1 MMWSGGTTWW
11 PARRRLAG
19 LAILTATLTGS
30 IAATAGSSPAHVYG
44 AGGYLVLTL
53 IALFWPSAIVA
64 HVIGGQVLAGSVLVA
79 PGGGELVPLLA
90 IVAGAVA
97 TTELLAGAA
106 RLDMPVEREGRD
118 DLRRAGLAAV
128 AGAGVFGAVA
138 LVGTLPG
145 PTGLVAVALA
155 SGACIVLALLL
166 VRSEPNKRPSDS

>member
-1 MMWSGGTTWW
+1 V
-11 PARRRLAG
+11 
-19 LAILTATLTGS
+19 
-30 IAATAGSSPAHVYG
+30 ATA
-44 AGGYLVLTL
+44 
-53 IALFWPSAIVA
+53 
-64 HVIGGQVLAGSVLVA
+64 
-79 PGGGELVPLLA
+79 
-90 IVAGAVA
+90 
-97 TTELLAGAA
+97 ELLAGAA
-106 RLDMPVEREGRD
+106 RLNMPIERDGRE

>member
-1 MMWSGGTTWW
+1 MMRFGGTTWW

-19 LAILTATLTGS
+19 MAILTVTLTGVV
-30 IAATAGSSPAHVYG
+30 AATQGGSAAHVYG

-53 IALFWPSAIVA
+53 IALLWPSAIVA
-64 HVIGGQVLAGSVLVA
+64 HVIGGQLLAGSVLVA

-97 TTELLAGAA
+97 TAELLAGAA
-106 RLDMPVEREGRD
+106 RLNMPIERDGREDM
-118 DLRRAGLAAV
+118 RRAVLAAV

-145 PTGLVAVALA
+145 PSGLVAVALA